1 MMGLDALV
9 HSPLD
14 NLLPARTPGERIRSS
29 RWILYSLI
37 SDLHPVLYVLLYLK
51 GSRLLRT

>member
-1 MMGLDALV
+1 MGLDALV

-14 NLLPARTPGERIRSS
+14 NLLPARTPGERIPSS

-37 SDLHPVLYVLLYLK
+37 SDLHSVLYVLLYLK
-51 GSRLLRT
+51 GSRLLRI